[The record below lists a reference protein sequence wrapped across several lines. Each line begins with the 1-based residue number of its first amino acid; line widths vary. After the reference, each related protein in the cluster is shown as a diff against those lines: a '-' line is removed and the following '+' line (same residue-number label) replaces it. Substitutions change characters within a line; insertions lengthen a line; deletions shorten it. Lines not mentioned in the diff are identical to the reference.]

1 MKKVRG
7 IFACVAYIFQMGFNW
22 DWFHKMTKRKSHWDI
37 GLPNK
42 IIYKRES
49 PKDWKISKVDEKA
62 LDDWLHNK
70 IRMSK

>member
-1 MKKVRG
+1 
-7 IFACVAYIFQMGFNW
+7 MGFNW
-22 DWFHKMTKRKSHWDI
+22 DWFHNMPKRKNHWDI

-49 PKDWKISKVDEKA
+49 PKDWKISKVNEKE